1 MRIIGLRLSHG
12 RALDVQVQLVYVED
26 QVIII
31 KFCCVV
37 QLEDEAVKSEYCQ
50 WKSYIINFNT

>member
-1 MRIIGLRLSHG
+1 MEWVV
-12 RALDVQVQLVYVED
+12 DVQVQLVDVED
-26 QVIII
+26 KVIII

-37 QLEDEAVKSEYCQ
+37 QLEDEGFKSEYCQ

>member
-1 MRIIGLRLSHG
+1 MSIIGLRLSHG
-12 RALDVQVQLVYVED
+12 RALDEQVHFVYVED

-31 KFCCVV
+31 KFRCVV

-50 WKSYIINFNT
+50 WISYNINFNT